1 MSPLENELEF
11 PTLLKVIWRRMMERR
26 KILVIIVLLDFIIFR
41 IIFSTQRTKGINIL
55 QLITNRNKVTGE
67 RNRLT

>member
-41 IIFSTQRTKGINIL
+41 IIFSTQRTKGINI

>member
-26 KILVIIVLLDFIIFR
+26 KILVIIVLLDFIIFK
-41 IIFSTQRTKGINIL
+41 IIFSTQRTKGINI